1 VARRTGDAWSTSRRS
16 VGPLLVRDNG
26 FRAGRRSDVPPLP
39 LRLFIQKT
47 GRTYDL
53 LFEQCGARL
62 LNPYPNV
69 KLALAHYSHMSLVM
83 FPINKTWTFGSL
95 PTEILRTS
103 SNVFSAHQTPRSQTT
118 DCRRSRV
125 VTKAARTQQVAI
137 LLSGREVYC
146 FFFSSKVVK

>member
-1 VARRTGDAWSTSRRS
+1 VTENWCSAILS
-16 VGPLLVRDNG
+16 
-26 FRAGRRSDVPPLP
+26 LP
-39 LRLFIQKT
+39 LCDSNSKILALFFKLQKWT
-47 GRTYDL
+47 H
-53 LFEQCGARL
+53 RL

-146 FFFSSKVVK
+146 FFFLRKL